1 MQKWSTV
8 HRAHMSKRTHFDYA
22 LLTLLPRNMQG
33 LKKICGQVLGERWIS
48 NSARSHRKN
57 VSILCAQRKDNYHSI
72 HGGIHGVSVGTCC
85 WDGPFCRARKHISG
99 YWAECTKKKI
109 HDSKINE
116 WREQFSILKDY
127 DDKDLLMWR
136 DSFNKMDK
144 DKDNFISHADLQKS
158 DWSLE
163 KYTLFQNYDMDKN
176 NLIDFGEYIQA
187 VIDIDTQYFKNFFQG
202 FSKIDIELE
211 FQNKWGEPSP
221 CPCMR
226 ITVENVGSEKSDSV
240 IKKNKE
246 QENEGKIALHGSVS
260 Q

>member
-1 MQKWSTV
+1 MQRGIHQVCLQSLRGKGSISSVRNNLWNGNILSN
-8 HRAHMSKRTHFDYA
+8 RMLLSSSSSSCRSSGSSKYGGSLNGAIFCESKRYIT
-22 LLTLLPRNMQG
+22 R
-33 LKKICGQVLGERWIS
+33 
-48 NSARSHRKN
+48 
-57 VSILCAQRKDNYHSI
+57 
-72 HGGIHGVSVGTCC
+72 
-85 WDGPFCRARKHISG
+85 
-99 YWAECTKKKI
+99 YWAEYTKKKI

-116 WREQFSILKDY
+116 WREQFAILDEY
-127 DDKDLLMWR
+127 NDKDLMIWR

-211 FQNKWGEPSP
+211 FQKYAITEKENNKKVIPLTKLMQMLKDKEFTCVTETDSLKLFNAMDLNNDGSIDFEDFLGGKD
-221 CPCMR
+221 
-226 ITVENVGSEKSDSV
+226 ILFNVHDNS
-240 IKKNKE
+240 
-246 QENEGKIALHGSVS
+246 
-260 Q
+260 

>member
-1 MQKWSTV
+1 
-8 HRAHMSKRTHFDYA
+8 
-22 LLTLLPRNMQG
+22 MQG

-211 FQNKWGEPSP
+211 FQKYAITEKENNKKVIPLTKLMQMLKDKEFTCVTERDSLQLFNAMDLDKDGSLDFEDF
-221 CPCMR
+221 
-226 ITVENVGSEKSDSV
+226 VGWLG
-240 IKKNKE
+240 KK
-246 QENEGKIALHGSVS
+246 
-260 Q
+260 